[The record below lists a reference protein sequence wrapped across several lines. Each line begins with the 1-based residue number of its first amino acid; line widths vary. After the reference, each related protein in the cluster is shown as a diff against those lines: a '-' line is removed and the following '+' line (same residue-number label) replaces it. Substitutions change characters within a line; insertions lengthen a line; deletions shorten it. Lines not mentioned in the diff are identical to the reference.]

1 MIEARHLRVL
11 RAVAGTGSF
20 SAAARELGCTQPAVS
35 QQMKALEQSAG
46 TPLLIRAGREMRL
59 TQAGTALVRHAAGIL
74 AGLTAAEEEVA
85 AIAGLRAGRVRLVS
99 FPSGSSTLVPTALA
113 AMRAAHP
120 GTRISLVEAEPPRSV
135 EMLREGDCD
144 LALAFRYGGD
154 GGDGG
159 TAGATGAAAA
169 ERSAPATAG
178 AASAATAEWDDL
190 VVRPLLTDRLVGLVP
205 EGHRLAG
212 AEQVGM
218 ADLADEPW
226 IAGCPRCRRH
236 LVEVCEGVG
245 FTPRIDFATDDYPA
259 VVGLVGAGLG
269 VAVLPELAVESVR
282 AKGVSMVAVE
292 PAVEREIV
300 ALTLPDLARVP
311 AVAATLA
318 ELERAAAR

>member
-11 RAVAGTGSF
+11 RAVADTGSF

-59 TQAGTALVRHAAGIL
+59 TQAGAALVRHAAGIL

-135 EMLREGDCD
+135 EMLRDGDCD
-144 LALAFRYGGD
+144 VALAFRYA
-154 GGDGG
+154 G
-159 TAGATGAAAA
+159 TAAAA
-169 ERSAPATAG
+169 EWA
-178 AASAATAEWDDL
+178 DL

-212 AEQVGM
+212 AERLGM
-218 ADLADEPW
+218 AELADEPW

-259 VVGLVGAGLG
+259 VAGLVGAGLG
-269 VAVLPELAVESVR
+269 VAVLPELALESVR
-282 AKGVSMVAVE
+282 AKGVSTLTVE
-292 PAVEREIV
+292 PAVEREVV

-311 AVAATLA
+311 AVAETLA